1 MLLRLFR
8 FLHGIPCAL
17 LGMNEVAWQETR
29 ETRHVNDA
37 CEHGSGSPGEA
48 GVGVV
53 PAETVAGA
61 TPGPS

>member
-1 MLLRLFR
+1 MS
-8 FLHGIPCAL
+8 IPCAL
-17 LGMNEVAWQETR
+17 LSMNEVAWQETR
-29 ETRHVNDA
+29 ETMHVSVGQ
-37 CEHGSGSPGEA
+37 ESGGA